1 MIVLVG
7 PIAGAFVNKFG
18 CRITGV
24 AGSIIAAVAF
34 ILSTFSPS
42 VYIFHFTYG
51 IIGGKLTQK
60 SKPNMYLGSVSLL
73 QGNIMLD
80 HLCETCL

>member
-1 MIVLVG
+1 MSMIVLVG

-24 AGSIIAAVAF
+24 AGSIVAAVAF

-80 HLCETCL
+80 HLC